1 MSWGQRITIKLYGN
15 TIHNYTLTHLRG
27 LPFAVFQNFR
37 QRKDWRP
44 KREKEPLQHFKGIM
58 SRQQTLEKRETVRR
72 QTTVNWFPRKTIFY
86 TSSIHNF
93 QYKYCWSNTWTDM
106 FDTISFASSRRGKK
120 SILKCHGICDLIFL
134 VFYSCTHSASSEQ
147 EEASLLFLLSSF
159 FCKFPHVPDKGRVD
173 RGKKRNAIE
182 NEGLICRA
190 NSCEKESVSRLL
202 VFERLTQ
209 LFLLA

>member
-1 MSWGQRITIKLYGN
+1 MATLY
-15 TIHNYTLTHLRG
+15 TTTHLHTCCG

-120 SILKCHGICDLIFL
+120 INSKMSWNLWFDF
-134 VFYSCTHSASSEQ
+134 SCF
-147 EEASLLFLLSSF
+147 LFLYPQCILRTRRSF
-159 FCKFPHVPDKGRVD
+159 FAFPIV
-173 RGKKRNAIE
+173 
-182 NEGLICRA
+182 LILLQIPAR
-190 NSCEKESVSRLL
+190 SR
-202 VFERLTQ
+202 
-209 LFLLA
+209 

>member
-1 MSWGQRITIKLYGN
+1 
-15 TIHNYTLTHLRG
+15 
-27 LPFAVFQNFR
+27 
-37 QRKDWRP
+37 
-44 KREKEPLQHFKGIM
+44 M

-72 QTTVNWFPRKTIFY
+72 QTTVNWFSRKTIFY
-86 TSSIHNF
+86 TTSSIHSF
-93 QYKYCWSNTWTDM
+93 QYKYYYIVDLILELICLIQYHM
-106 FDTISFASSRRGKK
+106 HHLEGKKK

-190 NSCEKESVSRLL
+190 NSCEKESVLSSCIWEADSTFSFGLKHDKRRLPSL
-202 VFERLTQ
+202 NTKR
-209 LFLLA
+209 

>member
-1 MSWGQRITIKLYGN
+1 
-15 TIHNYTLTHLRG
+15 
-27 LPFAVFQNFR
+27 
-37 QRKDWRP
+37 
-44 KREKEPLQHFKGIM
+44 M

-93 QYKYCWSNTWTDM
+93 QYKYYYIVDL
-106 FDTISFASSRRGKK
+106 
-120 SILKCHGICDLIFL
+120 ILELICLIQYHLHHLEDLIFL

>member
-1 MSWGQRITIKLYGN
+1 MTWGQRITIKLYGN
-15 TIHNYTLTHLRG
+15 TIQLHTYTPAVAFLLRCSKISAKEKIEDQKGKKSLYNTSKELCRGSKHSKKERQWEGKPQLTVFLGKPFSILVVFIIFNTNIVDLILELICLIQYHL
-27 LPFAVFQNFR
+27 
-37 QRKDWRP
+37 
-44 KREKEPLQHFKGIM
+44 HH
-58 SRQQTLEKRETVRR
+58 LEG
-72 QTTVNWFPRKTIFY
+72 
-86 TSSIHNF
+86 
-93 QYKYCWSNTWTDM
+93 
-106 FDTISFASSRRGKK
+106 GKK

>member
-1 MSWGQRITIKLYGN
+1 M
-15 TIHNYTLTHLRG
+15 
-27 LPFAVFQNFR
+27 
-37 QRKDWRP
+37 
-44 KREKEPLQHFKGIM
+44 
-58 SRQQTLEKRETVRR
+58 
-72 QTTVNWFPRKTIFY
+72 
-86 TSSIHNF
+86 
-93 QYKYCWSNTWTDM
+93 
-106 FDTISFASSRRGKK
+106 
-120 SILKCHGICDLIFL
+120 LKIIRFFFMEFVIDF
-134 VFYSCTHSASSEQ
+134 THSACSDE